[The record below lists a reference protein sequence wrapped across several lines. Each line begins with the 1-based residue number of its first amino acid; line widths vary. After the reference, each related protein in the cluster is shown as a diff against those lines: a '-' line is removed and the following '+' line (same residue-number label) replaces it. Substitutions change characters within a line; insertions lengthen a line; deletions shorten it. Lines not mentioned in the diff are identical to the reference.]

1 MFNDY
6 LTIDQASKEV
16 GCTRRTLYR
25 IIEKFAPGEVVT
37 PAFGRQLIHI
47 SKLPSLREHYY
58 PFGHDLGEGGRD
70 AEEGQPESRSDV
82 FAWHRRQS
90 NRSPERPAAV
100 AGSLSAFSSMWSIWA
115 SLGPLQMRPHSWHTP
130 SSLAITAS
138 RSRCH
143 AAVQ

>member
-58 PFGHDLGEGGRD
+58 PFGSERRSAAAKIWGKGGGTQKKVNLKVV
-70 AEEGQPESRSDV
+70 ATSSRGTV
-82 FAWHRRQS
+82 GKATAAPKGRR
-90 NRSPERPAAV
+90 RSPAR
-100 AGSLSAFSSMWSIWA
+100 
-115 SLGPLQMRPHSWHTP
+115 
-130 SSLAITAS
+130 
-138 RSRCH
+138 
-143 AAVQ
+143 

>member
-47 SKLPSLREHYY
+47 SKLPALREHYY
-58 PFGHDLGEGGRD
+58 PFGSER
-70 AEEGQPESRSDV
+70 RS
-82 FAWHRRQS
+82 AAAHRQGS
-90 NRSPERPAAV
+90 STTDH
-100 AGSLSAFSSMWSIWA
+100 AGLRRVRIDDIG
-115 SLGPLQMRPHSWHTP
+115 L
-130 SSLAITAS
+130 
-138 RSRCH
+138 
-143 AAVQ
+143 